1 MKGQNKFFGRTEYMT
16 GVIFDGEQNI
26 EGKIIP
32 VLITSYNQNNLFGK
46 INTPPKEKCYSTII
60 LDERPIPI
68 LPNIN
73 TTPSKQVSE
82 DIVYSKAEDEI
93 KTPQNNAL
101 MESTIANLLSEE
113 SEIEI
118 NNEQQEI
125 SMYAQKII
133 STIENA
139 WMKPRNIPEGL
150 VANLRLKIRSSGR
163 ITSAELIKSSGN
175 IRFDNSALQA
185 VRRVETF
192 SFFNSIPKNL
202 YEREFQIIAI
212 SFNPS

>member
-1 MKGQNKFFGRTEYMT
+1 MIANYRYLQASLFSFCIHAAIFIYIYGTFDANTSKTLLISKPLQVELKFELPSS
-16 GVIFDGEQNI
+16 DLKKQL
-26 EGKIIP
+26 P
-32 VLITSYNQNNLFGK
+32 ITS
-46 INTPPKEKCYSTII
+46 
-60 LDERPIPI
+60 
-68 LPNIN
+68 NIN
-73 TTPSKQVSE
+73 ITPSNQVSE
-82 DIVYSKAEDEI
+82 DIVYSKVEDEVKAQKNSQI
-93 KTPQNNAL
+93 IETA
-101 MESTIANLLSEE
+101 IANLLSEE
-113 SEIEI
+113 SEIEM

-150 VANLRLKIRSSGR
+150 VANLRLRIRSSGR
-163 ITSAELIKSSGN
+163 ITSAELLKSSGN

-192 SFFNSIPKNL
+192 YFFDSIPKTL
-202 YEREFQIIAI
+202 YDNEFKVIAI

>member
-1 MKGQNKFFGRTEYMT
+1 MIANYRYLQASLFSFCIHAAIFIYIYGTFDANTSKTLLISKPLQVELKFELPSS
-16 GVIFDGEQNI
+16 DLKKQL
-26 EGKIIP
+26 P
-32 VLITSYNQNNLFGK
+32 ITS
-46 INTPPKEKCYSTII
+46 
-60 LDERPIPI
+60 
-68 LPNIN
+68 NIN
-73 TTPSKQVSE
+73 ITPSNQVSE
-82 DIVYSKAEDEI
+82 DIVYSKVEDEVKAQKNSQI
-93 KTPQNNAL
+93 IET
-101 MESTIANLLSEE
+101 TIANLLSEE
-113 SEIEI
+113 SEIEM

-150 VANLRLKIRSSGR
+150 VANLRLRIRSSGR
-163 ITSAELIKSSGN
+163 ITSAELLKSSGN

-192 SFFNSIPKNL
+192 YFFDSIPKTL
-202 YEREFQIIAI
+202 YDKEFKVIAI

>member
-1 MKGQNKFFGRTEYMT
+1 MIANYRYLQASLFSFCIHAAIFIYIYGTFDANTSKTLLISKPLQVELKFELPSS
-16 GVIFDGEQNI
+16 DLKKQL
-26 EGKIIP
+26 P
-32 VLITSYNQNNLFGK
+32 ITS
-46 INTPPKEKCYSTII
+46 
-60 LDERPIPI
+60 
-68 LPNIN
+68 NIN
-73 TTPSKQVSE
+73 ITPSNQVSE
-82 DIVYSKAEDEI
+82 DIVYSKVEDEVKAQKNSQI
-93 KTPQNNAL
+93 IETA
-101 MESTIANLLSEE
+101 IANLLSEE
-113 SEIEI
+113 SEIEM

-150 VANLRLKIRSSGR
+150 VANLRLRIRSSGR
-163 ITSAELIKSSGN
+163 ITSAELLKSSGN

-192 SFFNSIPKNL
+192 YFFDSIPKTL
-202 YEREFQIIAI
+202 YDKEFKVIAI

>member
-1 MKGQNKFFGRTEYMT
+1 MIANYRYLQASLFSFCIHTAIFLYIYGTFDANTSKTLLISKPLQIELKFELPSQDLKTQIQ
-16 GVIFDGEQNI
+16 V
-26 EGKIIP
+26 
-32 VLITSYNQNNLFGK
+32 
-46 INTPPKEKCYSTII
+46 
-60 LDERPIPI
+60 

-73 TTPSKQVSE
+73 SVPQKQVSE
-82 DIVYSKAEDEI
+82 DIVYSKVKDEI
-93 KTPQNNAL
+93 KTLQNNA
-101 MESTIANLLSEE
+101 MIESTIANLLLEE
-113 SEIEI
+113 TEIEI
-118 NNEQQEI
+118 NSEQQEI

-163 ITSAELIKSSGN
+163 IISAELMKSSGN

-192 SFFNSIPKNL
+192 NFFDSMSKTL
-202 YEREFQIIAI
+202 YEKEFKIIAI

>member
-1 MKGQNKFFGRTEYMT
+1 MIANYRYLQASLFSFCIHAAIFLYIYGTFDANISKTLLISKPLQIELKFELPSQDLKT
-16 GVIFDGEQNI
+16 Q
-26 EGKIIP
+26 IP
-32 VLITSYNQNNLFGK
+32 V
-46 INTPPKEKCYSTII
+46 
-60 LDERPIPI
+60 

-73 TTPSKQVSE
+73 SVPQKQVSE
-82 DIVYSKAEDEI
+82 DIVYSKVKDEI
-93 KTPQNNAL
+93 KTLQNNA
-101 MESTIANLLSEE
+101 MIESTIANLLLEE
-113 SEIEI
+113 SEIET
-118 NNEQQEI
+118 NSEQQEI

-163 ITSAELIKSSGN
+163 IISAELMKSSGN

-192 SFFNSIPKNL
+192 NFFDSMSKTL
-202 YEREFQIIAI
+202 YEKEFKIIAI

>member
-1 MKGQNKFFGRTEYMT
+1 MIANYRYLQASLFSFCIHAAIFMYIYGTFDANTSKTLLISKPLQVELKFELPSS
-16 GVIFDGEQNI
+16 DLKKQ
-26 EGKIIP
+26 
-32 VLITSYNQNNLFGK
+32 L
-46 INTPPKEKCYSTII
+46 
-60 LDERPIPI
+60 PI
-68 LPNIN
+68 LSNIN
-73 TTPSKQVSE
+73 ITPSKQVSE
-82 DIVYSKAEDEI
+82 DIVYSKVEDEVKAQKNSQMI
-93 KTPQNNAL
+93 ET
-101 MESTIANLLSEE
+101 TIANLLSEE
-113 SEIEI
+113 SEIEM

-150 VANLRLKIRSSGR
+150 VANLRLRIRSSGR
-163 ITSAELIKSSGN
+163 ITSAELLKSSGN

-192 SFFNSIPKNL
+192 YFFDSISKSL
-202 YEREFQIIAI
+202 YDKEFKVIAI

>member
-1 MKGQNKFFGRTEYMT
+1 MIANYRYLQASLFSFCIHAAIFIYIYGTFDANTSKTLLISKPLQVELKFELPSS
-16 GVIFDGEQNI
+16 DLKKQ
-26 EGKIIP
+26 
-32 VLITSYNQNNLFGK
+32 L
-46 INTPPKEKCYSTII
+46 
-60 LDERPIPI
+60 PISS
-68 LPNIN
+68 NIN
-73 TTPSKQVSE
+73 IAPSKQVSE
-82 DIVYSKAEDEI
+82 DIVYSKVEDEVKAQKNSQI
-93 KTPQNNAL
+93 IET
-101 MESTIANLLSEE
+101 TIANLLSEE
-113 SEIEI
+113 SEIEM

-150 VANLRLKIRSSGR
+150 VANLRLRIRSSGR
-163 ITSAELIKSSGN
+163 ITSAELLKSSGN

-192 SFFNSIPKNL
+192 YFFDSIPKTL
-202 YEREFQIIAI
+202 YDKEFKVIAI

>member
-1 MKGQNKFFGRTEYMT
+1 MYIYGTFDANTSKTLLISKPLQVELKFELPSS
-16 GVIFDGEQNI
+16 DLKKQ
-26 EGKIIP
+26 
-32 VLITSYNQNNLFGK
+32 L
-46 INTPPKEKCYSTII
+46 
-60 LDERPIPI
+60 PISS
-68 LPNIN
+68 NIN
-73 TTPSKQVSE
+73 ITPSNQVSE
-82 DIVYSKAEDEI
+82 NIVYSKVEDEVKAQKNSQI
-93 KTPQNNAL
+93 IET
-101 MESTIANLLSEE
+101 TIANLLSEE
-113 SEIEI
+113 SEIEM

-150 VANLRLKIRSSGR
+150 VANLRLRIRSSGR
-163 ITSAELIKSSGN
+163 IISAELLKSSGN

-192 SFFNSIPKNL
+192 YFFDSIPKTL
-202 YEREFQIIAI
+202 YDKEFKVIAI

>member
-1 MKGQNKFFGRTEYMT
+1 MMANYRYLQASLFSFCIHAAIFMYIYGTFDANTSKTLLISKPLQVELKFELPSS
-16 GVIFDGEQNI
+16 DLKKQ
-26 EGKIIP
+26 
-32 VLITSYNQNNLFGK
+32 L
-46 INTPPKEKCYSTII
+46 
-60 LDERPIPI
+60 PISS
-68 LPNIN
+68 NIN
-73 TTPSKQVSE
+73 ITPSNQVSE
-82 DIVYSKAEDEI
+82 DIVYSKVEDEVKAQKNSQI
-93 KTPQNNAL
+93 IET
-101 MESTIANLLSEE
+101 TIANLLSDE
-113 SEIEI
+113 SEIEM

-150 VANLRLKIRSSGR
+150 VANLRLRIRSSGR
-163 ITSAELIKSSGN
+163 ITSAELLKSSGN

-192 SFFNSIPKNL
+192 YFFDSIPKTL
-202 YEREFQIIAI
+202 YDKEFKVIAI